1 MRAAKAVDME
11 VALDLAFQASPDH
24 PAVTDHPQWFRHRP
38 DGTVQYAENPPKT
51 YQDIYPFDF
60 ESEAWADLWSGLD
73 TVVETWIER
82 GVRIFRVDNPHT
94 KPFAFWAW
102 LIGSVK
108 ARHPEVLFLAEAFT
122 RPKVMYRLAKLGF
135 SQSYTYFTW
144 RTTKAELE
152 AYFEEITRPPVS
164 DFFRPNLWPNT
175 PDILHE
181 VLQTGGHP
189 AFALRAVLAATLGAN
204 WGVYGPPFEQL
215 EARPHEPGSEEYL
228 DAEKY
233 EIRHWQLDR
242 PGTLAGLLGD
252 LNRIRR
258 AQPALQRD
266 DGLRF
271 RAVDAEGL
279 IAYTKQALGAP
290 PILCIVNLDSHR
302 RQAGTVELPLAELGL
317 PADAPYAAHDL
328 LDGASYRWQGPRNRV
343 DLDPAVRPGHVFL
356 LEGPGAATR
365 PPRAGR

>member
-1 MRAAKAVDME
+1 GLAA
-11 VALDLAFQASPDH
+11 
-24 PAVTDHPQWFRHRP
+24 
-38 DGTVQYAENPPKT
+38 
-51 YQDIYPFDF
+51 
-60 ESEAWADLWSGLD
+60 
-73 TVVETWIER
+73 VVEVWIAR
-82 GVRIFRVDNPHT
+82 GVRVFRVDNPHT

-102 LIGSVK
+102 LIDAVK
-108 ARHPEVLFLAEAFT
+108 ARHPEVIFLAEAFT
-122 RPKVMYRLAKLGF
+122 EPKVMYRLAKVGF

-175 PDILHE
+175 PDILHD
-181 VLQTGGHP
+181 VLQTGGRP
-189 AFALRAVLAATLGAN
+189 AFALRALLAATLGAN

-215 EARPHEPGSEEYL
+215 EAKPHEPGSEEYL

-252 LNRIRR
+252 LNRIRH

-271 RAVDAEGL
+271 RDIDAARL
-279 IAYTKQALGAP
+279 IAYTKQAPGAP
-290 PILCIVNLDSHR
+290 PILCIVNLDPHS
-302 RQAGTVELPLAELGL
+302 RQEGTVELPLAELGL
-317 PADAPYAAHDL
+317 PAHAPYEAHDL
-328 LDGASYRWQGPRNRV
+328 LDGATYRWQGPRARV
-343 DLDPAVRPGHVFL
+343 DLDPLVRPGHVFVL
-356 LEGPGAATR
+356 GGPEAAARQR
-365 PPRAGR
+365 PAGG